1 MARAR
6 QAGLVWIVSG
16 GFLLLYSSFGL
27 VGFNIPGV
35 EELVMLA
42 TMSTGYY
49 LYLASFLS
57 IFLEGLYV
65 VGSFIPG
72 STLVLMLAML
82 AGIAH
87 PSVFFF
93 TIVAIFLG
101 WCLAGAVNIFIAAH
115 FLSPSPAD
123 LETLKVHDRFLTTW
137 YPAFRANY
145 EVAQVAS
152 GIPPCQVWWSS
163 VRVKIAASLGAGIYA
178 LVLPFFFNI
187 EDTENA
193 EGFAIVLAIGIL
205 CIAIGCWQ
213 IWHNR
218 PPKAR

>member
-16 GFLLLYSSFGL
+16 GFLLLYSGFGL

-35 EELVMLA
+35 EELVTLA

-49 LYLASFLS
+49 LYLAGFLS

-65 VGSFIPG
+65 VGNFVPG

-82 AGIAH
+82 AGIAS
-87 PSVFFF
+87 PTVFFF
-93 TIVAIFLG
+93 TILSIFLG
-101 WCLAGAVNIFIAAH
+101 WCLAGAVNIFIAAR
-115 FLSPSPAD
+115 LLAPAPTN
-123 LETLKVHDRFLTTW
+123 LASLKAQDRFLTTW

-152 GIPPCQVWWSS
+152 GIPLHRVWWSS
-163 VRVKIAASLGAGIYA
+163 VRVKMVASLGAGIYA
-178 LVLPFFFNI
+178 LILPFFFDIKN
-187 EDTENA
+187 TENT
-193 EGFAIVLAIGIL
+193 EGFAIVFAIAFL
-205 CIAIGCWQ
+205 CIGIGCWQ

-218 PPKAR
+218 SPKAR